1 MSWCL
6 PAAPFVDHSPP
17 LQAIQETFWKGDSRC
32 HLAGSVALVCT
43 QTAAGGGPSLP
54 ERSRA
59 AEGLFK

>member
-32 HLAGSVALVCT
+32 HLAGSVA
-43 QTAAGGGPSLP
+43 AGGGPSLP